1 MFDMIKELSLLNSV
15 SGNEDAVREYIISKI
30 DGKCEYSV
38 DALGNIIA
46 LKKGTSPTKN
56 KVMISA
62 HMDEVGMI
70 VTSVTADGMLL
81 FDTVGGVDAR
91 AIIGR
96 NVVVGDKKIPGVI
109 GAKAL
114 HLQGDDEKNQAVKT
128 ENLYID
134 IGADT
139 KERALEVVKLGDFTT
154 FSSEYL
160 ELGDGFIK
168 GKALD
173 DRIGCA
179 IMIDMINSD
188 LEYDA
193 YFTFVVQEEVG
204 LRGAKVAAYTV
215 EPDFAIVLEA
225 TTAADISSVSG
236 ADKVCVCGEGAVVS
250 FMDRHTIY
258 DKELYNLAFDVAK
271 QNEILCQTKTK
282 VAGGNDAG
290 AIHTSKSGVRT
301 LAISAPCRYLHTAS
315 CMLKKAD
322 VSAVCDLAKKMHE
335 KMASL

>member
-1 MFDMIKELSLLNSV
+1 MFDMIKELCLLNSV
-15 SGNEDAVREYIISKI
+15 SGNEDKVREYIISKVK
-30 DGKCEYSV
+30 GKCEYNI
-38 DALGNIIA
+38 DPLGNVIA
-46 LKKGTSPTKN
+46 FKKGKKTAKN

-70 VTSVTADGMLL
+70 ITSVNDDGTLL
-81 FDTVGGVDAR
+81 FDMVGGVDAR

-96 NVVVGDKKIPGVI
+96 NVLVGDKNIPGVI
-109 GAKAL
+109 GSKAI
-114 HLQGDDEKNQAVKT
+114 HLQTSDEKNQPIKI

-134 IGADT
+134 IGT
-139 KERALEVVKLGDFTT
+139 SPKQHTLKYVKLGDFTS
-154 FSSEYL
+154 FYSEYL

-179 IMIDMINSD
+179 VMIDMINSD
-188 LEYDA
+188 LEHDA

-204 LRGAKVAAYTV
+204 LRGAKVASYTV

-225 TTAADISSVSG
+225 TTAADVSSVSG
-236 ADKVCVCGEGAVVS
+236 ADKVCICGDGAVVS

-258 DKELYNLAFDVAK
+258 DKELYSLAFEVAK
-271 QNEILCQTKTK
+271 EKNILCQTKTK

-290 AIHTSKSGVRT
+290 AIYTSKSGVRT

-315 CMLKKAD
+315 CMLKKSD
-322 VSAVCDLAKKMHE
+322 VLAVSELAKNMFE

>member
-1 MFDMIKELSLLNSV
+1 MFDMIKELCLINSV
-15 SGNEDAVREYIISKI
+15 SGNEDNVRDYIISKI
-30 DGKCEYSV
+30 EGKCEYNV
-38 DALGNIIA
+38 DALGNIIVF
-46 LKKGTSPTKN
+46 KKGKNPAKN

-70 VTSVTADGMLL
+70 VTSVTDDGMLL

-96 NVVVGDKKIPGVI
+96 NVLVGDKNIPGVI
-109 GAKAL
+109 GSKAI
-114 HLQGDDEKNQAVKT
+114 HLQTSDEKNQPIKT

-134 IGADT
+134 IGADS
-139 KERALEVVKLGDFTT
+139 KQRALEFVKLGDFTS
-154 FSSEYL
+154 FYSEYL
-160 ELGDGFIK
+160 TLGDDFIK

-188 LEYDA
+188 LQYDA

-204 LRGAKVAAYTV
+204 LRGAKVAAYSV
-215 EPDFAIVLEA
+215 APDFAIVLEA

-236 ADKVCVCGEGAVVS
+236 ADQVCVCGEGAVVS

-258 DKELYNLAFDVAK
+258 DKELYNLAFEVA
-271 QNEILCQTKTK
+271 NENKILCQTKTK

-315 CMLKKAD
+315 CMLKESD
-322 VSAVCDLAKKMHE
+322 VSAVGELAKKMHE